1 MAPKVRKRH
10 VPPDYYG
17 LLGLPREA
25 TFREIEAAY
34 WEQAKREE
42 NRDKIAL
49 LNDAYEVLGHTN
61 RRAAYDAELAAARLV
76 AEEPPTTKLPAHS
89 NPDLASKLRWYLQ

>member
-17 LLGLPREA
+17 LLGVPREA

-34 WEQAKREE
+34 WQEAKREE
-42 NRDKIAL
+42 NRDKVAL
-49 LNDAYEVLGHTN
+49 LNEAYEVLGHTN
-61 RRAAYDAELAAARLV
+61 RRATYDAALV
-76 AEEPPTTKLPAHS
+76 AFGPLEPEPVGSPSAHA
-89 NPDLASKLRWYLQ
+89 NPDLANKLRWHLQ